1 MLLIRSTPTARIALP
16 KARTTRTWLRST
28 LVALLLAALAS
39 MPVAGQALPVENRV
53 LLRVNDRIVT
63 QYAYER
69 QVAQALA
76 AITAQG
82 LDPEMLA
89 QRREELPKQ
98 VLRGLWDELLIMS
111 RADQLGLTVTD
122 YEIDEAVD
130 SQMAQFGME
139 SRSQLEQALA
149 QNGLTMEAYRDNLR
163 VGLLQRQ
170 VWGRELFP
178 RVQLAEDELRRVYR
192 DNLEDYR
199 IDETRTVEELVVLEG
214 DAGSELDD
222 MAIRVAAAW
231 SRGESPE
238 EIVEREGDAVRY
250 IQLGTVERE
259 ALAPALADVIFEI
272 PEGQVS
278 EPVVARGGLHIVK
291 VTKIEPSR
299 VQAFEE
305 VRDQVEIDERGR
317 RLEEEREEYLREL
330 EENAYYEANLPPQL
344 SGFRTTTGFAI
355 GAGGLRGISSAPL
368 GVEFQSSTAAT
379 TEGDESS
386 STPQG

>member
-1 MLLIRSTPTARIALP
+1 MLLN
-16 KARTTRTWLRST
+16 RTLSLRSVLRLT
-28 LVALLLAALAS
+28 ASGCALAASLVAVPLTAQ
-39 MPVAGQALPVENRV
+39 GLPVENRV

-82 LDPEMLA
+82 LEPELLA

-98 VLRGLWDELLIMS
+98 ILRGLWDELLIMS
-111 RADQLGLTVTD
+111 RADQLSLTVSD
-122 YEIDEAVD
+122 FEIDEAVEA
-130 SQMAQFGME
+130 QMAQFGME
-139 SRSQLEQALA
+139 SRSQLEAALA
-149 QNGLTMEAYRDNLR
+149 QNGMTMEGYRDNLR

-178 RVQLAEDELRRVYR
+178 RVQLEEDELRRVYR

-199 IDETRTVEELVVLEG
+199 VDETRTVEELVVLES
-214 DAGSELDD
+214 DAGSELDE

-250 IQLGTVERE
+250 IQLGSVERD

-291 VTKIEPSR
+291 VTAIEASR
-299 VQAFEE
+299 VRTFEE
-305 VRDQVEIDERGR
+305 VREQVEIDERGR
-317 RLEEEREEYLREL
+317 RLEKEREVYLREL
-330 EENAYYEANLPPQL
+330 EENAYYEANLPPEL
-344 SGFRTTTGFAI
+344 SGFRTTTGFAL
-355 GAGGLRGISSAPL
+355 GAGGLGGISSAPL
-368 GVEFQSSTAAT
+368 GV
-379 TEGDESS
+379 DV
-386 STPQG
+386 QGSAEAETSDDGASDSRG

>member
-1 MLLIRSTPTARIALP
+1 MLLTRSISRSAPLHPTSRG
-16 KARTTRTWLRST
+16 TF
-28 LVALLLAALAS
+28 VFLLLSVLLVLAVA
-39 MPVAGQALPVENRV
+39 PVMSQALPVENRV

-82 LDPEMLA
+82 LDPELLA

-122 YEIDEAVD
+122 FEIDDAVD

-149 QNGLTMEAYRDNLR
+149 QNGLTMDAYRDNLR
-163 VGLLQRQ
+163 IGLMQRQ

-178 RVQLAEDELRRVYR
+178 RVQLEEDELRRVYR

-199 IDETRTVEELVVLEG
+199 IDETRTVEELVVLES

-259 ALAPALADVIFEI
+259 ALAAALADVIFEI

-291 VTKIEPSR
+291 VTAVEPSR
-299 VQAFEE
+299 VQTFEE
-305 VRDQVEIDERGR
+305 VRDQVEMDERGR
-317 RLEEEREEYLREL
+317 RLEKEREEYLREL
-330 EENAYYEANLPPQL
+330 EQSAYYEANLPPEL

-355 GAGGLRGISSAPL
+355 GAGGLGGVSSAPL
-368 GVEFQSSTAAT
+368 GVELESSAAS
-379 TEGDESS
+379 TEGDDSNS
-386 STPQG
+386 PPQGD

>member
-1 MLLIRSTPTARIALP
+1 MLLMTRPFPILS
-16 KARTTRTWLRST
+16 KAPLGLTLLLST
-28 LVALLLAALAS
+28 LAVA
-39 MPVAGQALPVENRV
+39 PVLGQALPVENRV

-63 QYAYER
+63 QYSYER
-69 QVAQALA
+69 QVAQAFA
-76 AITAQG
+76 AVTAQG
-82 LDPEMLA
+82 LEPELLA

-98 VLRGLWDELLIMS
+98 ILRGLWDELLIMS

-139 SRSQLEQALA
+139 NRSQLEEALA
-149 QNGLTMEAYRDNLR
+149 QSGLTMEAYRDNLR
-163 VGLLQRQ
+163 VGLMQRQ

-178 RVQLAEDELRRVYR
+178 RVQLEEDELRRVYR

-199 IDETRTVEELVVLEG
+199 IDETRTVEELVVLES

-231 SRGESPE
+231 SRGESPA
-238 EIVEREGDAVRY
+238 EIVEREGTAVRY
-250 IQLGTVERE
+250 IELGTVERE
-259 ALAPALADVIFEI
+259 ALAAALADVIFEI

-291 VTKIEPSR
+291 VTAIEPSR
-299 VQAFEE
+299 VQTFEE

-317 RLEEEREEYLREL
+317 RLEKEREEYLREL
-330 EENAYYEANLPPQL
+330 EESAYYEANLPPEL
-344 SGFRTTTGFAI
+344 SGFRTTTGFAL
-355 GAGGLRGISSAPL
+355 GAGGLGGVSSSPL
-368 GVEFQSSTAAT
+368 GVDLSGAAT
-379 TEGDESS
+379 AEAEDGDSAS
-386 STPQG
+386 APQGD

>member
-1 MLLIRSTPTARIALP
+1 MLIRSTPSRSKP
-16 KARTTRTWLRST
+16 SMLRRNVPTGLASIV
-28 LVALLLAALAS
+28 VALAAFSA
-39 MPVAGQALPVENRV
+39 PVLSQALPVENRV

-76 AITAQG
+76 AMTAQG
-82 LDPEMLA
+82 LEPEMLA

-122 YEIDEAVD
+122 FEIDEAVD

-149 QNGLTMEAYRDNLR
+149 QNGLTMETYRDNLR
-163 VGLLQRQ
+163 VGLMQRQ

-178 RVQLAEDELRRVYR
+178 RVQLEEDELRRVYR
-192 DNLEDYR
+192 DNLDDYR
-199 IDETRTVEELVVLEG
+199 VDETRTVEELVVLES

-222 MAIRVAAAW
+222 MAIRVATAW
-231 SRGESPE
+231 SRGEAPE

-250 IQLGTVERE
+250 IQLGSVERE
-259 ALAPALADVIFEI
+259 ALATALADVIFEI

-291 VTKIEPSR
+291 VTAIQPSR
-299 VQAFEE
+299 VRAFEE
-305 VRDQVEIDERGR
+305 VRDQVEADERGR
-317 RLEEEREEYLREL
+317 RLEEERGEYLREL
-330 EENAYYEANLPPQL
+330 EESAYYEANLPPEL

-355 GAGGLRGISSAPL
+355 GAGGLGGISTAPL
-368 GVEFQSSTAAT
+368 GVDVQGSSA
-379 TEGDESS
+379 GDSGDSQS